1 VTKDEVQA
9 FVGKPVRV
17 IFDDEQ
23 VYAGILESDGKGYIV
38 RNKGPVEQQQHVHID
53 NADRINEILD
63 ASDDPAA
70 TG

>member
-1 VTKDEVQA
+1 MTKDEVEA

-17 IFDDEQ
+17 ILDDEQ
-23 VYAGILESDGKGYIV
+23 VYAGILDRHGDGYV
-38 RNKGPVEQQQHVHID
+38 VNNKGPVEQQQHVHID
-53 NADRINEILD
+53 NAGRIAQILD